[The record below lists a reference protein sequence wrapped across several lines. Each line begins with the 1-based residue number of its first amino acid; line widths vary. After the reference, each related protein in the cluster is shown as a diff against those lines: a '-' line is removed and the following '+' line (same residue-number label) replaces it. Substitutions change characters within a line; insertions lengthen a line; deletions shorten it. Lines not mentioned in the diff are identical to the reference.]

1 MPETGG
7 NFNPD
12 FDPEIHKR
20 RLGTGSLLVACD
32 RLSDPN
38 FDSAIVLLCQYGTKN
53 TFGLVLNRPSH
64 MPINEL
70 FEHPPA
76 NILAVSKN
84 RRIYVG
90 GPVQP
95 AEVQV
100 LQVGLEP
107 APASLEVASG
117 VYFGGVWNDLEEI
130 LSRDT
135 RNIRLFLGYSGWA
148 EGQLESEVEAGAWE
162 VYNTDV
168 LRLLLSPEEAW
179 FGGSDVFKRFLDFL

>member
-12 FDPEIHKR
+12 FDPETHKR
-20 RLGTGSLLVACD
+20 RLGAGSLLVACD
-32 RLSDPN
+32 ILSDPN
-38 FDSAIVLLCQYGTKN
+38 FDSTVILLCQYGPKN
-53 TFGLVLNRPSH
+53 TFGLVLNRPCH
-64 MPINEL
+64 MPLNEL

-76 NILAVSKN
+76 SILTVSKN

-95 AEVQV
+95 SEVQV

-107 APASLEVASG
+107 APASLEVAPG

-130 LSRDT
+130 LSRDA

-148 EGQLESEVEAGAWE
+148 EGQLEREVEAGAWE
-162 VYNTDV
+162 VYNADV

-179 FGGSDVFKRFLDFL
+179 FGGSDFFKRFLDFL